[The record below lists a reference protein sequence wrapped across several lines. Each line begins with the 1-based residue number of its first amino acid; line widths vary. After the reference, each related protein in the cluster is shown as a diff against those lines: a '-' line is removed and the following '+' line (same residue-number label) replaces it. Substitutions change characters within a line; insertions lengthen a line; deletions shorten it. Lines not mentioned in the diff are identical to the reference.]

1 MEVRWHG
8 AEIDSLVDRGHA
20 GIVTATAGRLHHC
33 GWITHAEVSFNHFG
47 DRGRCDLVAWHPA
60 RRILLIIEVKT
71 RVGNLQETL
80 GRLDVKTRL
89 GPVIA
94 QQLGYAQPA
103 LVVPAFVLV
112 EDGAN
117 RRLVARHEAI
127 FRRYSPRGRSALA
140 WVRQPTA
147 GVVGLLWFE
156 SPPTADQRRT
166 NGRPGRPR
174 RPPAG

>member
-8 AEIDSLVDRGHA
+8 AEIDSLVDRDHA
-20 GIVTATAGRLHHC
+20 GIVTKTAGRLQPR

-47 DRGRCDLVAWHPA
+47 DRGRCDLVGWHPA
-60 RRILLIIEVKT
+60 KRILLIIEVKS
-71 RVGNLQETL
+71 RLGNLQEAL
-80 GRLDVKTRL
+80 GRQDVRTRL

-94 QQLGYAQPA
+94 QQLGCGQPR
-103 LVVPAFVLV
+103 LVVPAFVLA

-117 RRLVARHEAI
+117 RRLVTRHEAV
-127 FRRYSPRGRSALA
+127 FRRYSLRGRAALA
-140 WVRQPTA
+140 WIRQPTCLVA
-147 GVVGLLWFE
+147 GLLWFE
-156 SPPTADQRRT
+156 PPPTADQRRT